1 MTVIRYVYI
10 NASFK
15 KKIFTDL
22 KAAVSYMR
30 RPEKLSKKHVT
41 SSFVIFFVSVFFL
54 IKSRFGNA
62 IYLKFVIFLLIV
74 SFRLMSSKGSGSTF
88 SVFNFNSSFQNNL
101 TKTLDIELLIS
112 HHAEIR
118 EGGRSK
124 KYFRL
129 LI

>member
-1 MTVIRYVYI
+1 MSILMQALR
-10 NASFK
+10 K
-15 KKIFTDL
+15 KYLQILRLQFRTCEDL
-22 KAAVSYMR
+22 KSY
-30 RPEKLSKKHVT
+30 LKHVT